1 MVTKVYGAGLTG
13 IDGFLVTLECSV
25 RSGPFSF
32 DIVGLPDAAIKEAK
46 DRVRLAAESSGIR
59 FPTKRILVNLAPA
72 DRKKE
77 GTAFDLPMLISL
89 LLADGGLPEGAVGA
103 EDCFIGELSLSGQVL
118 PQVGVLSRALAAKE
132 AGCRR
137 LFVPQENA
145 EEAAVVEGITV
156 YGVPTLTALLLHLLG
171 KKTIAPTVF
180 DKEECFR
187 RARERVI
194 PSFAEIRGQM
204 KARRAFEVAAAGEHN
219 VLLIGPPGA
228 GKTMLAKRLPSILP
242 PLSFP
247 EAVETTRIHSVA
259 GTPFEGGLM
268 VSRPF
273 RAPHHTVSAAG
284 MVGGGAN
291 PRPGEIS
298 LANNGV
304 LFLDELP
311 EFAPSLLETL
321 RQPLEDGQITVT
333 RASAKATYPTHFM
346 LICAMNPCRCGYFG
360 DERIPCTCRPEDA
373 RRYRARISGP
383 LLDRLDIQIELPP
396 LRYDDLSRY
405 KKAEPSS
412 VVAERVQKARE
423 FAAWRFKRA
432 GDTPKSNARMSDEEM
447 RRHCAVDEA
456 GENLL
461 RQAFEKMNLTARG
474 HARLLRVSRTVADL
488 AESER
493 VEMKHIAEA
502 IQYRSLDRKYWSR

>member
-1 MVTKVYGAGLTG
+1 MVTRVFGAGLTG

-46 DRVRLAAESSGIR
+46 DRVRCAAESSGLR
-59 FPTKRILVNLAPA
+59 FPQKKILINLAPA
-72 DRKKE
+72 DRRKE
-77 GTAFDLPMLISL
+77 GTAFDLPMLVSL
-89 LLADGGLPEGAVGA
+89 MLAEGTLPAGAVSEA
-103 EDCFIGELSLSGQVL
+103 DCFIGELSLSGQVL
-118 PQVGVLSRALAAKE
+118 PQNGVLSRTLAAKE

-137 LFVPQENA
+137 VFVPAENA
-145 EEAAVVEGITV
+145 EEAAVVEGVTV
-156 YGVPTLTALLLHLLG
+156 FGVSTFLSLLLHLLG
-171 KKTIAPTVF
+171 KKSLSQTIF

-242 PLSFP
+242 PLSFE
-247 EAVETTRIHSVA
+247 EAVETTRIHSAA

-268 VSRPF
+268 VGRPF

-298 LANNGV
+298 LSNNGV

-333 RASAKATYPTHFM
+333 RAAAKVTYPTHFM

-360 DERIPCTCRPEDA
+360 DARIPCTCRPEDA

-383 LLDRLDIQIELPP
+383 LLDRLDIQIEVPP
-396 LRYDDLSRY
+396 LQYEDLSRY
-405 KKAEPSS
+405 KKAEPSP
-412 VVAERVQKARE
+412 VVAERVQAARE
-423 FAAWRFKRA
+423 FAAWRFTKA
-432 GDTPKSNARMSDEEM
+432 GDTPKSNARMSDDEM
-447 RRHCAVDEA
+447 RRHCAPDEA
-456 GENLL
+456 GEALL

-474 HARLLRVSRTVADL
+474 HARLLRVSRTIADL
-488 AESER
+488 AKSEK

>member
-1 MVTKVYGAGLTG
+1 MVKRVYGAGLIG

-25 RSGPFSF
+25 RGGPFSF

-46 DRVRLAAESSGIR
+46 DRVRCAAESSGVR
-59 FPTKRILVNLAPA
+59 FPQKRILVNLAPA

-77 GTAFDLPMLISL
+77 GTAFDLPLLIAL
-89 LLADGGLPEGAVGA
+89 LLADGGLPEGSVGE

-137 LFVPQENA
+137 LFVPIDNA
-145 EEAAVVEGITV
+145 EEAAVVEGLTV
-156 YGVPTLTALLLHLLG
+156 YGVPTLSSLLLHLLE
-171 KKTIAPTVF
+171 KRALTPTVF

-187 RARERVI
+187 RQRERVI
-194 PSFAEIRGQM
+194 PSFAEIRGQVQ
-204 KARRAFEVAAAGEHN
+204 ARRAFEVAAAGEHN

-242 PLSFP
+242 PLTFP
-247 EAVETTRIHSVA
+247 EAVETTRIHSAA

-268 VSRPF
+268 AGRPF

-284 MVGGGAN
+284 LVGGGTN

-321 RQPLEDGQITVT
+321 RQPLEDGEITVT
-333 RASAKATYPTHFM
+333 RANAKVTYPTHFM
-346 LICAMNPCRCGYFG
+346 LIAAMNPCRCGYFG
-360 DERIPCTCRPEDA
+360 DRRIPCTCRPEDA
-373 RRYRARISGP
+373 RRYRSRISGP

-396 LRYDDLSRY
+396 LCYEDIVRY

-412 VVAERVQKARE
+412 VVAERVQAARE
-423 FAAWRFKRA
+423 FAARRFIRA
-432 GDTPKSNARMSDEEM
+432 GDAPKSNARMSDDEM
-447 RRHCAVDEA
+447 RRHCVLDEA
-456 GENLL
+456 GEALL

-493 VEMKHIAEA
+493 IEMKHIAEA
-502 IQYRSLDRKYWSR
+502 IQYRNLDRKYWSR